1 MEIYNEQM
9 APVENPDLRLG
20 WLEDSVRRVT
30 HEATPAVRE
39 VWHYETVA
47 EYPNGGRDVARV
59 VDVPGVSTRE
69 AWEESIPIRIYHPYT
84 QEELEEMEGAKNRPT
99 QEERLQRMEEAMRS
113 VTATLAQV
121 EADVR
126 TALAWL
132 TQKEA

>member
-1 MEIYNEQM
+1 MEIYNERM

-84 QEELEEMEGAKNRPT
+84 QEE
-99 QEERLQRMEEAMRS
+99 RLQRMEEAMSS